1 MFSERI
7 KYLDAVESN
16 REREKKFKER
26 RVHSGKIIGLHSLKS
41 TTGKF
46 VFVELA

>member
-1 MFSERI
+1 MFSERS

-16 REREKKFKER
+16 RVRENKLQER
-26 RVHSGKIIGLHSLKS
+26 RVHSGKILGLHSLKS

-46 VFVELA
+46 VELA